1 MFLHIC
7 GKEKSIHMKEK
18 GGRVFGRAS
27 SEKNVGEEKKEGK
40 EGRKGFWEMSYT
52 DRAPPPP
59 LMEKG
64 GDEEKESF

>member
-1 MFLHIC
+1 MYL
-7 GKEKSIHMKEK
+7 EEQ
-18 GGRVFGRAS
+18 VP
-27 SEKNVGEEKKEGK
+27 KNIVEEKKEGK